1 MTDSPN
7 VIEKLNDKCMIIK
20 INPKTIYDRGG
31 IYAAVRWAWR
41 ANLGRAERADY
52 VLAVETGTGGK
63 IIGVFKPKKW
73 YKSTAENDKKYK
85 HFLNEGGS
93 EETEK
98 RIAFQGVEADENIR
112 RKYLD
117 KLLPLEFSAS
127 QNPVRYT
134 YEW

>member
-1 MTDSPN
+1 MTNSPN
-7 VIEKLNDKCMIIK
+7 VIEEFNDKCMIIK
-20 INPKTIYDRGG
+20 INPKTIYGRGG
-31 IYAAVRWAWR
+31 IYAAVRWAWK
-41 ANLGRAERADY
+41 AKLERAERADY

-93 EETEK
+93 DETEK
-98 RIAFQGVEADENIR
+98 RIAFQGVEADENTR

-117 KLLPLEFSAS
+117 KFLPLEFRATK
-127 QNPVRYT
+127 NPVRYT
-134 YEW
+134 YE